1 MYSITRP
8 PRSVHTPAPARQ
20 QFTGRLLITV
30 IGTGETAIQALGITE
45 AEGDAS
51 HQLAERLRPELDAL
65 AAAVR
70 NGAAR

>member
-1 MYSITRP
+1 MYTITCHRAN
-8 PRSVHTPAPARQ
+8 PAPSYPKI
-20 QFTGRLLITV
+20 GRLLITV